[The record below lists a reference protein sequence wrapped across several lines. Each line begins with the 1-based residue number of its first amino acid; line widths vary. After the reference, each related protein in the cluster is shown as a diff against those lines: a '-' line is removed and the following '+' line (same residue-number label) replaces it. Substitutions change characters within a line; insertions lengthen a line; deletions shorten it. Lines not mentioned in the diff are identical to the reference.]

1 MSDENVLIT
10 PSTNALG
17 FYTICQTKDQSLALQ
32 MVHQPLFYLSNL
44 LSYRLL
50 KHTHTHT
57 HTYTL
62 HIVSSR
68 LQKNIFTKVER
79 YTVFSKTSI

>member
-1 MSDENVLIT
+1 MSNENVFIT

-44 LSYRLL
+44 FSYRLL
-50 KHTHTHT
+50 KHTHT
-57 HTYTL
+57 YTL
-62 HIVSSR
+62 YIFSSR